1 MKLFTGIQALNRRLA
16 AGLQVLLVIVFSLLV
31 LDVIWGVFSRYVLQD
46 QASWS
51 EELARLLMVWLALL
65 ATALVSRED
74 RHLSLDFLV
83 RAWPED
89 LQRVSHLLVYVFVFC
104 FAAIVMTW
112 GGWELVA
119 DRFASG
125 QSLPALGIAKG
136 WFYLA
141 LPVSGML
148 ICLFIVELFWK
159 VCTSSFAES
168 ETETEPIS

>member
-1 MKLFTGIQALNRRLA
+1 MNVFTGIRALNRRLA
-16 AGLQVLLVIVFSLLV
+16 TGLQVLLIVIFSLLV
-31 LDVIWGVFSRYVLQD
+31 LDVIWGVFSRYVLEN

-65 ATALVSRED
+65 ATALVSREE

-83 RAWPED
+83 LSWPED
-89 LQRVSHLLVYVFVFC
+89 LQRFSHLLVYFSVFC
-104 FAAIVMTW
+104 FAAFVMTW
-112 GGWELVA
+112 GGGELVA

-136 WFYLA
+136 WFYMA

-148 ICLFIVELFWK
+148 ICLFMVESFWK
-159 VCTSSFAES
+159 KCTTNPAEP
-168 ETETEPIS
+168 ETEAEPIS